1 MEVFVARQPIF
12 DRQKDVF
19 AYELLFRSGFESYY
33 DSLGAQKAS
42 ADLMAFVNF
51 GELTDGKRGF
61 ATFTRS
67 LLLKK
72 FPAVLPSDLLTV
84 GIPVGIGIDQEVV
97 AICRKLK
104 EGGFVLVMDDFSL
117 EHLSSPL
124 TALADIIRVD
134 FQVLDAA
141 QRERLCKELLPT
153 KVKLLARKV
162 ETADDFAKAFEL
174 GFTYFQGSFLCKP
187 AASTETDI
195 PGNKLAYLRLLNE
208 VNRGDLSLDD
218 LEGIIKTDVTL
229 TYRLLRF
236 MNSAWFG
243 IRYEVNSVRHALVL
257 LGPKEIR
264 KWASML
270 VLQNLSDDKPQ
281 ELLLL
286 SLVRA
291 KVAEQLAPLVNL
303 RKNIPELFLMGMFSA
318 LDALLDRPMPVLLE
332 ELPVDQSVKAALLGV
347 PGPFRNV
354 YDLILAYEGGDWK
367 AFSKAATALNLNERA
382 VPDLVKQ
389 SIKWANQ
396 AINQLAG

>member
-33 DSLGAQKAS
+33 DSLGSQKAS

-51 GELTDGKRGF
+51 GELTDGKRGY
-61 ATFTRS
+61 AAFTRS
-67 LLLKK
+67 LLKK
-72 FPAVLPSDLLTV
+72 EFPSVLPSDLLTV
-84 GIPVGIGIDQEVV
+84 GIPVGITIDDEVV
-97 AICRKLK
+97 AISRKLK
-104 EGGFVLVMDDFSL
+104 EQGFVLVMDDFTL
-117 EHLSSPL
+117 QHRQSPL
-124 TALADIIRVD
+124 VDLADIVRVD
-134 FQVLDAA
+134 FQALSPADCQQLRQQV
-141 QRERLCKELLPT
+141 PPG
-153 KVKLLARKV
+153 VKLLAKRV
-162 ETADDFAKAFEL
+162 ETAEDFLKAFDL
-174 GFTYFQGSFLCKP
+174 GFAYFQGSFLCKP
-187 AASTETDI
+187 AAGTEANV
-195 PGNKLAYLRLLNE
+195 PGNKLAYLKLLNE
-208 VNRGDLSLDD
+208 VNRSDLLLDD
-218 LEGIIKTDVTL
+218 LESIIKLDVTL

-291 KVAEQLAPLVNL
+291 KVAEQIAPLINL
-303 RKNIPELFLMGMFSA
+303 RKNLPELFLMGMFSA

-332 ELPVDQSVKAALLGV
+332 GLPVDQSVKAALLGV
-347 PGPFRNV
+347 PGPFRN
-354 YDLILAYEGGDWK
+354 IYEAIVGYETGDWK
-367 AFSKAATALNLNERA
+367 AFSRAAAALNLSEKA
-382 VPDLVKQ
+382 VPELFQQ

-396 AINQLAG
+396 AISEISA

>member
-19 AYELLFRSGFESYY
+19 AYELLFRSGFENYY
-33 DSLGAQKAS
+33 DSLGSRKAS

-67 LLLKK
+67 LLRKE
-72 FPAVLPSDLLTV
+72 FPSVLPSDLLTV
-84 GIPVGIGIDQEVV
+84 CVPVGIVTDDEVIT
-97 AICRKLK
+97 ICRKLK
-104 EGGFVLVMDDFSL
+104 EQGFVLVLDDFTL
-117 EHLSSPL
+117 QHRQSPL
-124 TALADIIRVD
+124 VGLADIVRLD
-134 FQVLDAA
+134 FQALSPAEG
-141 QRERLCKELLPT
+141 QELRRQMPPT
-153 KVKLLARKV
+153 VKLQAQKV
-162 ETADDFAKAFEL
+162 DTGGAFTQAFDL
-174 GFTYFQGSFLCKP
+174 GFAYFQGSFLCKP
-187 AASTETDI
+187 AGNNEADI

-208 VNRGDLSLDD
+208 VNRSDLLLDD
-218 LEGIIKTDVTL
+218 LESIIKLDVTL

-270 VLQNLSDDKPQ
+270 VLRNLSDDKPQ

-291 KVAEQLAPLVNL
+291 KVAEQMAPLINL

-332 ELPVDQSVKAALLGV
+332 ELPLDQSVKAALLGV
-347 PGPFRNV
+347 PGPFRNI
-354 YDLILAYEGGDWK
+354 YEAILGYESGDWK
-367 AFSKAATALNLNERA
+367 AFSRAAAALNLSEKA
-382 VPDLVKQ
+382 VPELFQQ

-396 AINQLAG
+396 AIGQISA